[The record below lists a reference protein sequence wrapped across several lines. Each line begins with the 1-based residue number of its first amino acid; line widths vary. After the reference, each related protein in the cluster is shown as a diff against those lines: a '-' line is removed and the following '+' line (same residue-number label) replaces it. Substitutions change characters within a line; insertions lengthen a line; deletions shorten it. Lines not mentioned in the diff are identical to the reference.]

1 MEIQPATTKLNHY
14 FSFNLKDIPTTTTS
28 DKEIERR
35 VIDEKIEICL
45 ECNHSSSGNNN
56 TISDL
61 KTAKH
66 WCKKCNSERF
76 QKKLSTWTSSNKEID
91 HYIKTIQFSATDH
104 SEVIEWIP
112 WNRFTDIRTIGTGR
126 FGVAYSAI
134 WLDGYITEWDNTTQN
149 WARSDVKTKYIIKFS
164 SHKNGVDGL
173 IRCFGITQIPETRK
187 YGLVIRCSQT
197 EMQSYLYDSQ
207 PYIEHDWKTKLEI
220 LADIALTIHRLHEK
234 NLFNGNLHTVA
245 TQLPPFDLDAH
256 DISLAQRICCGLR
269 LHINAT
275 EMPNSLGK
283 LINRCW
289 DANPVNRPEAE
300 EVYIWLQSWLDLCSD
315 PATSSDNIGMEF
327 HINDYVKKKKK
338 GIEWR
343 HPKAIYT
350 DRVFEFNNLPKP
362 INFSPDTYHKLV
374 YHYSTIDKNQTIKDE
389 QHLSLS
395 RQPSVYLESV
405 KTPTVVNTRF
415 SAPSLLPPTTTKII
429 STQYNTSPNT
439 APLDFTSNNKLTQT
453 PMPGT
458 YIDDDQSDCL
468 IGWKEIDK
476 NIYNMVMVVIPD
488 IINIAIPNSGKLYNN
503 LPIHIR
509 TTGYYQ
515 CLTFLSIVVALS
527 AIYQISQV
535 KLLLSGS
542 KWPELPDL
550 PSYEEKFDTV
560 KDNSDNNKNN
570 TAIHFKITVWIY
582 KILNYVLDYT
592 LIGEISINEI
602 ILLVIFITLNLIF
615 LYLPFQDGIST
626 VPDLYNRSAYIALAN
641 AAFVF
646 PLATRNSVFVV
657 LFGVPFERLI
667 TFHRWVGKTI
677 FLLLTFHG
685 SYQMQQNFNSLSQ
698 IFLDKINLWGFLSYV
713 SLFIIFLTSHPL
725 FRRRFFEF
733 FYWSHFN
740 FIFFVIFGVLH
751 NDNFSTFTCVGVGL
765 YVIDRII
772 RSLIGYKDVKIISI
786 EAMQANVTKVV
797 FDFNYY
803 YSAGQYM
810 FINIPNLNQPTSLIA
825 WHPIS
830 FSSSKSIINAH
841 DDDHNSD
848 NNNNMAS
855 FHMKSQGGFSN
866 QFLDF
871 AQYSTVVL
879 IGGGIGVTPL
889 ISILNDLINRQL
901 TNIPLKTQT
910 IHFCW
915 LIPHLDSYSW
925 FELELQELISK
936 SRALPNNKYL
946 LNVKIFLTKSTTI
959 STPLSSLFFLGR
971 PDFNLLLRD
980 VKQYNVA
987 GDIAVGVCGPTI
999 MRRKVRNASVIE
1011 SDETCLF
1018 KVHYE
1023 TFEL

>member
-14 FSFNLKDIPTTTTS
+14 FSFNLKDIPTTTAS

-35 VIDEKIEICL
+35 VIDEKIETCL

-56 TISDL
+56 TTSDL

-76 QKKLSTWTSSNKEID
+76 QKNLSTWTSSNKEID

-149 WARSDVKTKYIIKFS
+149 WARSDVKTKYIIKVFEEYDEKDSFDLLAEFS

-173 IRCFGITQIPETRK
+173 IRCFGISQIPETRK

-207 PYIEHDWKTKLEI
+207 P
-220 LADIALTIHRLHEK
+220 
-234 NLFNGNLHTVA
+234 
-245 TQLPPFDLDAH
+245 
-256 DISLAQRICCGLR
+256 
-269 LHINAT
+269 LHINTT

-289 DANPVNRPEAE
+289 DANPANRPEAE

-327 HINDYVKKKKK
+327 RINDYVKKKKK

-374 YHYSTIDKNQTIKDE
+374 YHYSTIDKNQTTKDE

-429 STQYNTSPNT
+429 STQHNTSPNT
-439 APLDFTSNNKLTQT
+439 APLDFTNNNNKLTQT

-698 IFLDKINLWGFLSYV
+698 IFSDKINLWGFLSYV

-848 NNNNMAS
+848 NNNNMAIDGPYGKPS
-855 FHMKSQGGFSN
+855 
-866 QFLDF
+866 LDF

-980 VKQYNVA
+980 VKQYHVA
-987 GDIAVGVCGPTI
+987 GDIAVGVCGPAI
-999 MRRKVRNASVIE
+999 MRRKVRNASVTE